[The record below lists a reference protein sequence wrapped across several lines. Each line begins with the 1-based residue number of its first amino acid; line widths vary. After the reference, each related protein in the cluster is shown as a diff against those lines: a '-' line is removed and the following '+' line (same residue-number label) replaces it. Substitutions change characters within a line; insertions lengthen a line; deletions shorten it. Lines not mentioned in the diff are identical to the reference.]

1 MALID
6 KIQNYLVE
14 NYHSVKH
21 FLFEGSYESI
31 GVVTLTSIVFD
42 KNFEE
47 LIHYVWAV
55 IIFITYMV
63 LKAVLEPVFK
73 DLIAP
78 IMKEWLTRLVKK
90 ILK

>member
-6 KIQNYLVE
+6 KIQSYLVE

-47 LIHYVWAV
+47 MIHYVWAV
-55 IIFITYMV
+55 ILAITLMI
-63 LKAVLEPVFK
+63 LKAWLEPKIKDCFK
-73 DLIAP
+73 K
-78 IMKEWLTRLVKK
+78 KEKEK
-90 ILK
+90 DADK